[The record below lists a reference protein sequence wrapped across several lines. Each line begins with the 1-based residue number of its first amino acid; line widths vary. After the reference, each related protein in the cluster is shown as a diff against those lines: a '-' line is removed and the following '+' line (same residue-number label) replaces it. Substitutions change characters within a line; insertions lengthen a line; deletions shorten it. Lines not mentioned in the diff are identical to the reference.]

1 MVCLGNICRS
11 PMAEG
16 ILRHKSEKYGF
27 PLHIDSC
34 GTSGFH
40 TGEGPDEWAVR
51 VMANYGIDISNLKA
65 RQFSASDFVEFDQI
79 FAMDSKNLSDIL
91 AQAREPE
98 FATRVKLIT
107 EDLYPGRSL
116 PVPDP
121 YYGSLR
127 DFEEVYELLDAS
139 CERFL
144 ESLAR

>member
-16 ILRHKSEKYGF
+16 ILRHKSEKYGIS
-27 PLHIDSC
+27 LHVDSC

-40 TGEGPDEWAVR
+40 VGEGPDERAVR

-65 RQFSASDFVEFDQI
+65 RQFSTSDFVEFDQI
-79 FAMDSKNLSDIL
+79 FAMDSNNLSDIL
-91 AQAREPE
+91 AQVRNPE
-98 FATRVKLIT
+98 QSTRVKLIT
-107 EDLYPGRSL
+107 EELYPGQAL

-127 DFEEVYELLDAS
+127 DFERVYELLDAN

-144 ESLAR
+144 ERLVR